1 MKFSPTFAFLLVSGC
16 CFAAPIKTTHHWF
29 SKVPVNQATLHAKKG
44 HNYKKGYNQK
54 GHGGGVKG
62 QSKLQELFGK
72 VKPK

>member
-1 MKFSPTFAFLLVSGC
+1 
-16 CFAAPIKTTHHWF
+16 
-29 SKVPVNQATLHAKKG
+29 VNQATLHAKKG